1 MYTLRFNLGN
11 IVFINVA
18 DVKLF
23 EVMIVY
29 LIDRCYCQFV
39 L

>member
-11 IVFINVA
+11 IVFMIVV

-23 EVMIVY
+23 EVIIVY